1 VSEHSKEPKWL
12 KFLTG
17 KWKER
22 KMSDFDELEN
32 EIENEDDAPKEQG
45 LGRGLAA
52 LFGDD
57 DEDDI
62 YSYLADDGDS
72 DAVMEEDTAFRHM
85 PVEWMRPCEFQPRQ
99 NFDMEALK
107 ELADSIAAHGI
118 IQPILV
124 RPMPEEENAYE
135 IIAGERRW
143 RAAQIAQLHQVPV
156 TIQYLTD
163 SDVMELALIE
173 NLQRENLTAI
183 EEAEAYQRLI
193 ENYGHTQEK
202 LAAGLGKSRSHIANM
217 LRLLTLPET
226 VKDEVNDGKLSAG
239 HARSLVG
246 VKNPEE
252 MAQRI
257 IDQGLSV
264 REAERMRAEE
274 KSTSKAATSKGKA
287 PAAKEKQGKSVDI
300 LALESELSQ
309 LLGLNVSINAKG
321 QGGELV
327 IAYQD
332 LEQMDEILHR
342 LSHNPG
348 KMMVTG

>member
-1 VSEHSKEPKWL
+1 MTDYE
-12 KFLTG
+12 
-17 KWKER
+17 
-22 KMSDFDELEN
+22 ELE
-32 EIENEDDAPKEQG
+32 ESIEQEEEEAREPG

-62 YSYLADDGDS
+62 YSYLSDDNEGG
-72 DAVMEEDTAFRHM
+72 VMEEDTSFRHM

-99 NFDMEALK
+99 NFDPESLK

-124 RPMPEEENAYE
+124 RPMPDEENAYE

-193 ENYGHTQEK
+193 EHYGHTQEK

-217 LRLLTLPET
+217 LRLLTLPQS
-226 VKDEVNDGKLSAG
+226 VKKDVNDGKLSAG

-246 VKNPEE
+246 VKDPEA

-257 IDQGLSV
+257 INQGLSV
-264 REAERMRAEE
+264 RDAERMKAEE
-274 KSTSKAATSKGKA
+274 KTTSKAATSKGSSASK
-287 PAAKEKQGKSVDI
+287 AKEKKSVDI
-300 LALESELSQ
+300 LALENELSQ
-309 LLGLNVSINAKG
+309 LLGLSVHINVKG
-321 QGGELV
+321 KGGELV
-327 IAYQD
+327 IGYQN

-348 KMMVTG
+348 KVMVTG

>member
-1 VSEHSKEPKWL
+1 MTNFEEL
-12 KFLTG
+12 
-17 KWKER
+17 
-22 KMSDFDELEN
+22 DE
-32 EIENEDDAPKEQG
+32 EIKNDDTQKPEQG

-57 DEDDI
+57 NEEDI
-62 YSYLADDGDS
+62 YSYLSDDSEGS
-72 DAVMEEDTAFRHM
+72 IMEEDISFRLM
-85 PVEWMRPCEFQPRQ
+85 PVEWMRPCAFQPRQ
-99 NFDMEALK
+99 SFDLESLK

-124 RPMPEEENAYE
+124 RPMPDEENAYE

-163 SDVMELALIE
+163 ADVMELALIE

-193 ENYGHTQEK
+193 DGYGHTQEK

-217 LRLLTLPET
+217 LRLLTLPES
-226 VKDEVNDGKLSAG
+226 VKEEVNEGKLSAG

-246 VKNPEE
+246 VKDPEA
-252 MAQRI
+252 MARDI
-257 IDQGLSV
+257 IDKGLSV
-264 REAERMRAEE
+264 REAERMKADE
-274 KSTSKAATSKGKA
+274 KTAKAKPGKTP
-287 PAAKEKQGKSVDI
+287 PAAPVKQSKSVDV
-300 LALESELSQ
+300 LALENELSQ
-309 LLGLNVSINAKG
+309 LLGLSVQINVKG
-321 QGGELV
+321 KGGELV
-327 IAYQD
+327 ISYQNLD
-332 LEQMDEILHR
+332 QMDEILHR

-348 KMMVTG
+348 KLLVTG